1 MLQFTIEPISSVKEQ
16 VGFLLILL
24 VLLTITILMIIPS
37 SHGLPLESCES
48 SSGYTYLPNGLLMEW
63 GYMSGNTESK
73 TWNVTFSPSFTTL
86 YALVG
91 GLVRG
96 TPSTT
101 YEHMN
106 FHSNFSRTGFTF
118 NTYDKYQCFWIAIGK
133 A

>member
-1 MLQFTIEPISSVKEQ
+1 
-16 VGFLLILL
+16 
-24 VLLTITILMIIPS
+24 
-37 SHGLPLESCES
+37 
-48 SSGYTYLPNGLLMEW
+48 MEW
-63 GYMSGNTESK
+63 GYMSGNAESK

-96 TPSTT
+96 TPSTS